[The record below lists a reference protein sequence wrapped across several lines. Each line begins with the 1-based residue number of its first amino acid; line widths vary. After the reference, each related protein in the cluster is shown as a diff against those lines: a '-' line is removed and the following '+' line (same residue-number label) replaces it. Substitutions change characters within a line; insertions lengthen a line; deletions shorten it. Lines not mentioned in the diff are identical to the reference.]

1 MSPDEIIRAWKD
13 EEYLSTLS
21 VTDRAML
28 PEDPAGAIELSD
40 RDLGDVNGGSDIPTG
55 WICMS
60 AATIAASTAVSAL
73 ACASVMH
80 GTCSGW
86 SYGCC

>member
-13 EEYLSTLS
+13 EEYLAMLS
-21 VTDRAML
+21 ASERATL

-40 RDLGDVNGGSDIPTG
+40 RDLGDVNGGSDTG
-55 WICMS
+55 FVCVTAS
-60 AATIAASTAVSAL
+60 IAASTAVSAL
-73 ACASVMH
+73 ACASIMH